1 MSLCNLRLN
10 NSKLKLR
17 HSQHAPH
24 FLSLPL
30 RTPHWELGAA
40 IYYINLACT
49 PLLLSKISPTLHPT
63 FQMHPT
69 FYIMIS
75 PTTHFLLPL
84 LYYRCTPISPV
95 FYILHPTLG
104 AKSKPTK
111 YFKHIYKKTSIVSTK
126 HLFQVLRYIF
136 KNSLT

>member
-1 MSLCNLRLN
+1 MNPRLYRLRN
-10 NSKLKLR
+10 
-17 HSQHAPH
+17 SQHAPH

-30 RTPHWELGAA
+30 VILTKGEGAA

-104 AKSKPTK
+104 AKSKSI
-111 YFKHIYKKTSIVSTK
+111 IYLKIFISHRQHMSNILLIQ
-126 HLFQVLRYIF
+126 LF
-136 KNSLT
+136 

>member
-1 MSLCNLRLN
+1 M
-10 NSKLKLR
+10 
-17 HSQHAPH
+17 HPT

-30 RTPHWELGAA
+30 FTLINPIGAA

-104 AKSKPTK
+104 AKSKSIIYLK
-111 YFKHIYKKTSIVSTK
+111 IFISHRQHICDLVYQLMFCYLHIKEVYCTYTQCAIFTP
-126 HLFQVLRYIF
+126 FDVL
-136 KNSLT
+136 LM